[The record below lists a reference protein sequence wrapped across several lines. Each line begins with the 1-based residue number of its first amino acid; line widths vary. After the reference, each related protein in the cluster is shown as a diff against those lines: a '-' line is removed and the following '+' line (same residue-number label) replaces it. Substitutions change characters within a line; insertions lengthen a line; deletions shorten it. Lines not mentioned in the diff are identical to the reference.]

1 VWNGVCMSDFHEP
14 WKIWKIELNLMLD
27 SPELEGFSL
36 EFHIS
41 KASLV
46 MKFRSRFENSLCHS
60 VGSSIALRIMYRINK
75 YKMKKGE
82 LAPVSIQN

>member
-1 VWNGVCMSDFHEP
+1 MSDFHEP
-14 WKIWKIELNLMLD
+14 WEIWKTELNPMLA
-27 SPELEGFSL
+27 SPELKGFSL

-46 MKFRSRFENSLCHS
+46 VKFRSRLENSLCHS
-60 VGSSIALRIMYRINK
+60 VGSSIALRIMYRINQ
-75 YKMKKGE
+75 YEMKKGE